1 MQRHLATPTASTP
14 HTPLLRSDVPGGV
27 GQVIWRTPLPRWK
40 PGRRWC
46 LGLLDWRSCELGTP
60 EHVALVWQRII
71 RVEVVVVVVRGPL
84 DVVEVAAEKVELT
97 QEETYRRQTVT
108 IGWEVC
114 HTERMQRTRS
124 SPTGTEGPAV
134 PDGPASEAVWKP
146 AMAARRC

>member
-14 HTPLLRSDVPGGV
+14 LGPVLRSDVPGGV
-27 GQVIWRTPLPRWK
+27 GMAIWRSPLPRWK

-60 EHVALVWQRII
+60 EHVALARQRIL
-71 RVEVVVVVVRGPL
+71 RVEVVVVVVRGPPE
-84 DVVEVAAEKVELT
+84 VVEVAAEKVVVT
-97 QEETYRRQTVT
+97 EETYRRQTVT

-124 SPTGTEGPAV
+124 SPTGAEGPAE